1 MKKHK
6 KTLAQQN
13 ARAGVL
19 YSLPFIIG
27 FVCFT
32 LFPTIQSILLS
43 FHSVS
48 ASGKGMVMS
57 FKGWDNYHRL
67 LFEDASYLRD
77 YLLPSLKELAINF
90 PCILIFSFFIAV
102 MLNQQFRGR
111 TFFRV
116 IFFLPVVV
124 SSGVILLVQDNQ
136 LQTNMLSE
144 ITGSAS
150 GGGGISQFTDTVTDL
165 LEDFAVGEWL
175 ITFVTSAVD
184 RIYDI
189 VTSSGIQILI
199 YLAGLQTISP
209 SLYEASSIEGA
220 TGWENFW
227 KITFPMI
234 SPMILVNA
242 VYTIVDIMG
251 GLNNNLVKQIYNTS
265 FVIGDYGYGS
275 AMGWIYFL
283 VIGLVLLLFLGV
295 ASRMVYYEDR

>member
-1 MKKHK
+1 MKKK
-6 KTLAQQN
+6 KRTLAQQN
-13 ARAGVL
+13 ARAGLL

-32 LFPTIQSILLS
+32 LFPLIQSILLS
-43 FHSVS
+43 FHTVS
-48 ASGKGMVMS
+48 ASANGMVMR
-57 FKGWDNYHRL
+57 FEGWGNYHRL
-67 LFEDASYLRD
+67 LFENSSYVRHL
-77 YLLPSLKELAINF
+77 LLPSLKELAINF

-136 LQTNMLSE
+136 LQTNMLSG

-283 VIGLVLLLFLGV
+283 IIGLVLLLFLGV
-295 ASRMVYYEDR
+295 ASCMVYYEDR

>member
-1 MKKHK
+1 MKKKK

-13 ARAGVL
+13 AKAGWL
-19 YSLPFIIG
+19 YCLPFVIG

-32 LFPTIQSILLS
+32 LFPTVQSLILS
-43 FHSVS
+43 FHSIT
-48 ASGKGMVMS
+48 ASQNGAVMT
-57 FKGWDNYHRL
+57 FKGWDNFRK
-67 LFEDASYLRD
+67 LFLEDATYLRD

-102 MLNQQFRGR
+102 LLNHKFKGR

-136 LQTNMLSE
+136 LQTTMLSG
-144 ITGSAS
+144 ITSSAS
-150 GGGGISQFTDTVTDL
+150 GSGGISQFTGVVTDL
-165 LEDFAVGEWL
+165 LKDFAVGEWL
-175 ITFVTSAVD
+175 INFVTSAVD
-184 RIYDI
+184 RIYEI
-189 VTSSGIQILI
+189 AVSCGIQILI

-251 GLNNNLVKQIYNTS
+251 GLNNSLVTHIYQTS

-283 VIGLVLLLFLGV
+283 VIGLVLALFLAV

>member
-57 FKGWDNYHRL
+57 FKGWDNYYRL

>member
-6 KTLAQQN
+6 MTLAQQN

>member
-136 LQTNMLSE
+136 LQTNMLSG
-144 ITGSAS
+144 ITGAAS
-150 GGGGISQFTDTVTDL
+150 GSGGVSQFTDTVKDL

-283 VIGLVLLLFLGV
+283 IIGLVLLLFLGV

>member
-136 LQTNMLSE
+136 LQTNMLSG
-144 ITGSAS
+144 ITGAAS
-150 GGGGISQFTDTVTDL
+150 GSGGVSQFTDTVKDL